1 MAAGLALA
9 GATSNAGGVRAPASG
24 RGKRKDTRADRGVP
38 HEQRDGSVSMTKAS
52 YILTKHQREAVV
64 EMLRRGQA
72 IVGELARAEAEPARR
87 AAARG
92 QEWTQWRDR
101 KAAC

>member
-9 GATSNAGGVRAPASG
+9 RATSNAGGVRAPASG
-24 RGKRKDTRADRGVP
+24 RGKRKDTRADRGGS

-64 EMLRRGQA
+64 EMLRRGQT
-72 IVGELARAEAEPARR
+72 IVGELAHELKVSRQ
-87 AAARG
+87 G
-92 QEWTQWRDR
+92 VQELEDR
-101 KAAC
+101 HGVNDAISK